1 MRAIENASKY
11 FQRTLENTI
20 PDFLED
26 IEGILE
32 ELKKGGVK
40 ELSFKEY
47 DKKVL
52 DKELDDFL
60 GSVKLSKKNVEKL
73 ANIIQGYESVINSK
87 EDSLKVVANEY
98 KTSKEE
104 LIALKKKVETWKQK
118 DIDFDTLRRE
128 NKLLQEELESRNN
141 IIGNQ
146 EDNIKALQGRLSKQ
160 DELIR
165 EQSEKATKTKESWQ
179 KEKDKDIIKLEK
191 FIQFLYSELTN
202 YINLSNAYLINEK
215 ARHDLF
221 ATHVNKFNEDWED
234 FLKEQ
239 EVVQFK
245 SKE

>member
-1 MRAIENASKY
+1 MN
-11 FQRTLENTI
+11 
-20 PDFLED
+20 
-26 IEGILE
+26 
-32 ELKKGGVK
+32 
-40 ELSFKEY
+40 FKEY
-47 DKKVL
+47 DKKIL

-60 GSVKLSKKNVEKL
+60 GSVKLNKKNADKL
-73 ANIIQGYESVINSK
+73 ANIIQGYESIINSK
-87 EDSLKVVANEY
+87 EDSLKALADEHKKN
-98 KTSKEE
+98 TEE
-104 LIALKKKVETWKQK
+104 LITLRKTVKTWQQEYIG
-118 DIDFDTLRRE
+118 IDNLRRE

-146 EDNIKALQGRLSKQ
+146 ENNIKALQGRLSKQ

-179 KEKDKDIIKLEK
+179 KEKDILSETEQEIETLKQGIEVYIKEIENKDKINTKLEK

-239 EVVQFK
+239 EVEQFE
-245 SKE
+245 SKEQ

>member
-1 MRAIENASKY
+1 M
-11 FQRTLENTI
+11 
-20 PDFLED
+20 
-26 IEGILE
+26 
-32 ELKKGGVK
+32 
-40 ELSFKEY
+40 SFKEY

-73 ANIIQGYESVINSK
+73 VNIIQGYESVINSK

-104 LIALKKKVETWKQK
+104 LIALKKKVETWKQE
-118 DIDFDTLRRE
+118 DIDLDTLRRE

-146 EDNIKALQGRLSKQ
+146 EDNIKALQGRISKQ

-179 KEKDKDIIKLEK
+179 KEKNILSETEQEVETLKQEIEVYVKEIENKDKVNKKLEK

>member
-1 MRAIENASKY
+1 M
-11 FQRTLENTI
+11 
-20 PDFLED
+20 
-26 IEGILE
+26 
-32 ELKKGGVK
+32 
-40 ELSFKEY
+40 SFKEY

-60 GSVKLSKKNVEKL
+60 GSLKLSKKNVDKL
-73 ANIIQGYESVINSK
+73 TNIIQGYESIINSK
-87 EDSLKVVANEY
+87 EDSLKVVANEHR
-98 KTSKEE
+98 KNTEE
-104 LIALKKKVETWKQK
+104 LITLRKKVETWKQEGI
-118 DIDFDTLRRE
+118 DIDNLRRE

-146 EDNIKALQGRLSKQ
+146 EDSIKALQGKLSKQ

-165 EQSEKATKTKESWQ
+165 EQSEKATKTKESWE
-179 KEKDKDIIKLEK
+179 KEKDTLSETEQEVETLKQEIEVYVKEIENKDKVNTKLEK

-239 EVVQFK
+239 EVEQFK

>member
-1 MRAIENASKY
+1 M
-11 FQRTLENTI
+11 
-20 PDFLED
+20 
-26 IEGILE
+26 
-32 ELKKGGVK
+32 
-40 ELSFKEY
+40 SFKEY

-104 LIALKKKVETWKQK
+104 LIALKKKVETWKQE
-118 DIDFDTLRRE
+118 DIDLDTLRRE

-160 DELIR
+160 DKLIR

-179 KEKDKDIIKLEK
+179 KEKDILSETEKEVETLKQEIEVYVKEIENKDKVNVKLEK
-191 FIQFLYSELTN
+191 FIQLLYSELTN

>member
-1 MRAIENASKY
+1 M
-11 FQRTLENTI
+11 
-20 PDFLED
+20 
-26 IEGILE
+26 
-32 ELKKGGVK
+32 
-40 ELSFKEY
+40 SFKEY

-104 LIALKKKVETWKQK
+104 LIALKKKVETWKQE
-118 DIDFDTLRRE
+118 DIDLDTLRRE

-146 EDNIKALQGRLSKQ
+146 EDNIKALQGRISKQ

-179 KEKDKDIIKLEK
+179 KEKDILSETEKEVETLKQEIEVYVKEIENKDKVNVKLEK
-191 FIQFLYSELTN
+191 FIQLLYSELTN

-245 SKE
+245 NKE

>member
-1 MRAIENASKY
+1 
-11 FQRTLENTI
+11 
-20 PDFLED
+20 
-26 IEGILE
+26 
-32 ELKKGGVK
+32 
-40 ELSFKEY
+40 LSFKEY

-104 LIALKKKVETWKQK
+104 LIALKKKVETWKQE
-118 DIDFDTLRRE
+118 DIDLDTLRRE

-160 DELIR
+160 DKLIR

-179 KEKDKDIIKLEK
+179 KEKDILSETEKEVETLKQEIEVYVKEIENKDKVNVKLEK
-191 FIQFLYSELTN
+191 FIQLLYSELTN

>member
-1 MRAIENASKY
+1 M
-11 FQRTLENTI
+11 
-20 PDFLED
+20 
-26 IEGILE
+26 
-32 ELKKGGVK
+32 
-40 ELSFKEY
+40 SFKEY

-146 EDNIKALQGRLSKQ
+146 EDNIKALQGRISKQ

-179 KEKDKDIIKLEK
+179 KEKDILSETEKEVETLKQEIEVYVKEIENKDKVNVKLEK
-191 FIQFLYSELTN
+191 FIQLLYSELTN